1 LATTEILKNIKAG
14 EPQEE
19 ISILENISKENDVEV
34 IPRLR
39 KLVVKIRS
47 SPQRREKFS
56 QQIELYPGLKS
67 LNLILDV
74 KTRWNSTYFM
84 LQRALKLR
92 EVSILKMY
100 TIFYYKLINVNILLF
115 YVAT

>member
-1 LATTEILKNIKAG
+1 MNITTQIILKHIKAG
-14 EPQEE
+14 EAKDE
-19 ISILENISKENDVEV
+19 SLILEELSEKSDDVINV

-39 KLVVKIRS
+39 KLIVKICS
-47 SPQRREKFS
+47 SPQRRERFNRQCDLLHFNK
-56 QQIELYPGLKS
+56 

-92 EVSILKMY
+92 EVS
-100 TIFYYKLINVNILLF
+100 
-115 YVAT
+115 